1 MTLDVSSL
9 VEDPEGATI
18 RGIAAQAH
26 AHLAS
31 QAGVTSSE
39 APATAQEKV
48 NWLVPVPVAVRM
60 RLFCLPYAGGV
71 SENVFAKYGLGLSF
85 LCQRTRG
92 TLEGTDLERRKQ
104 AEKHVS

>member
-1 MTLDVSSL
+1 MLDVSSL

-26 AHLAS
+26 AQSAS
-31 QAGVTSSE
+31 HAGVTSSDSL
-39 APATAQEKV
+39 ATVQEKV

-71 SENVFAKYGLGLSF
+71 SENVFAKYAPGWFSLSP
-85 LCQRTRG
+85 RTRATVG
-92 TLEGTDLERRKQ
+92 CKERGRQ
-104 AEKHVS
+104 REERAA